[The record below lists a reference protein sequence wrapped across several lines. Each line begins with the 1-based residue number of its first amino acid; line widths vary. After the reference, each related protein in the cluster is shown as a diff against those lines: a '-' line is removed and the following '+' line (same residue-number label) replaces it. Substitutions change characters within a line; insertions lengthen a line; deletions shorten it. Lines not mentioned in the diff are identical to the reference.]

1 MFNKDKSKL
10 ICIVYI
16 IVFLILLLL
25 LGGCRSTKYIPITE
39 HHYHDSVRVIN
50 KTDSLIIEH
59 TNYVKDSMAMEHRG
73 DTVIIRYYHK
83 ETEAYNKDRTQRLLD
98 SLFNSNRDTI
108 KIPQPYPVKEKLT
121 LIERIKE
128 AVALVIY
135 FILFIVVLLGIA
147 ALVWKY
153 IKKK

>member
-10 ICIVYI
+10 ICIVYT

-50 KTDSLIIEH
+50 KTDSLIIER

-98 SLFNSNRDTI
+98 SLFNSNRDTV
-108 KIPQPYPVKEKLT
+108 KIPQPYPVKEKVT
-121 LIERIKE
+121 FMDKIEGAIYLIIFVIVLSLAVSTFIWRFIKS
-128 AVALVIY
+128 
-135 FILFIVVLLGIA
+135 
-147 ALVWKY
+147 K
-153 IKKK
+153 

>member
-10 ICIVYI
+10 ICIVYT

-98 SLFNSNRDTI
+98 SLFNSNRDTV
-108 KIPQPYPVKEKLT
+108 KIPQPYPVKEKVT
-121 LIERIKE
+121 FMDKIEGAIYLIIFVIVLSLAVSTFIWRFIKS
-128 AVALVIY
+128 
-135 FILFIVVLLGIA
+135 
-147 ALVWKY
+147 K
-153 IKKK
+153 